1 MDHASESEYEPSSGN
16 GELRNNHDDG
26 VIGKD
31 TRIEEHD
38 QQTPSTRRLKQRR
51 QEHQGDVGHGHVH
64 PYAIQGDAVAHIAAR
79 RGSPALEK
87 VSVTQ
92 GYNSATVATKHQP
105 LHRSSGAAQCHTCDR
120 HQRSGRGFSGT
131 SPTEQS
137 RLQRKHRHT
146 PNQCEN
152 NTCGWS
158 HQPVRRRARR
168 HRSTIARERIRQGRG
183 VVASPSVQVSIGE
196 QIWSTPSSEPHTP
209 RTNARTTCVITVSRR
224 RTATPCDTGDDG
236 TGNRKA
242 VRPSFHKDD
251 LTNQCKTPSLLVPE
265 RRWRQSARRAPTPNW
280 R

>member
-38 QQTPSTRRLKQRR
+38 QQKPSTRRLKQRR

-79 RGSPALEK
+79 RDSPALEK

-131 SPTEQS
+131 KITPKTHTESVREQYVWMESPARRKTSSEASVNNCSRANPPRQRRRGFAKRTGVNRRTNLEHTEQ
-137 RLQRKHRHT
+137 
-146 PNQCEN
+146 
-152 NTCGWS
+152 
-158 HQPVRRRARR
+158 
-168 HRSTIARERIRQGRG
+168 
-183 VVASPSVQVSIGE
+183 
-196 QIWSTPSSEPHTP
+196 
-209 RTNARTTCVITVSRR
+209 
-224 RTATPCDTGDDG
+224 
-236 TGNRKA
+236 
-242 VRPSFHKDD
+242 
-251 LTNQCKTPSLLVPE
+251 
-265 RRWRQSARRAPTPNW
+265 
-280 R
+280 

>member
-1 MDHASESEYEPSSGN
+1 MYMDHASESEDEPSTN
-16 GELRNNHDDG
+16 GELRNNQDDG
-26 VIGKD
+26 VTGKE
-31 TRIEEHD
+31 TRIEEHEL
-38 QQTPSTRRLKQRR
+38 SARRLKQRR
-51 QEHQGDVGHGHVH
+51 QEIKETSATGTFTRPRFKQTPSKETQLHISHSTVRLTSAREGLDDTRLQQYNRRHE
-64 PYAIQGDAVAHIAAR
+64 ASTDASLER
-79 RGSPALEK
+79 RGAVPH
-87 VSVTQ
+87 V
-92 GYNSATVATKHQP
+92 
-105 LHRSSGAAQCHTCDR
+105 RS
-120 HQRSGRGFSGT
+120 

-137 RLQRKHRHT
+137 RFQRKHRHT

>member
-131 SPTEQS
+131 SPTERS
-137 RLQRKHRHT
+137 RFQRNQNNSEDPHRI
-146 PNQCEN
+146 
-152 NTCGWS
+152 S
-158 HQPVRRRARR
+158 AR
-168 HRSTIARERIRQGRG
+168 TIRVDG
-183 VVASPSVQVSIGE
+183 VTSPSEDELGGIG
-196 QIWSTPSSEPHTP
+196 
-209 RTNARTTCVITVSRR
+209 
-224 RTATPCDTGDDG
+224 
-236 TGNRKA
+236 
-242 VRPSFHKDD
+242 
-251 LTNQCKTPSLLVPE
+251 
-265 RRWRQSARRAPTPNW
+265 
-280 R
+280 